1 MIANGQKAYGKEID
15 ITGLFLYMKQKL
27 ESRFTVSEVIHA
39 INKYTDR
46 KDDIPTPAD
55 IINILKPVVK
65 ISESEYIDALKQR
78 EQDRKHG
85 CSSQFSYASSI
96 ISEYLAQEYEDDHDR
111 EPFQITGDM
120 KALLQV
126 KKI

>member
-1 MIANGQKAYGKEID
+1 
-15 ITGLFLYMKQKL
+15 MKQKL
-27 ESRFTVSEVIHA
+27 ESRFAVSEVIHA

-65 ISESEYIDALKQR
+65 ISQSEYIDALKQR

-85 CSSQFSYASSI
+85 CSNKFSYASSVI
-96 ISEYLAQEYEDDHDR
+96 GEYLAQEYEDDHDR

-120 KALLQV
+120 QALMAL
-126 KKI
+126 KKL